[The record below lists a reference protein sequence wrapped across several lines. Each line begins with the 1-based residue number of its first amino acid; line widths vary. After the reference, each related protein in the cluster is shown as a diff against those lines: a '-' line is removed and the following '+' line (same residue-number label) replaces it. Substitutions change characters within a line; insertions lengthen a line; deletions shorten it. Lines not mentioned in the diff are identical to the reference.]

1 MRRYVY
7 KEFEVYLSKS
17 HLQKSESLTVDHA
30 SKIWRSNYLS
40 GWGKLL
46 TWAVLS
52 IFIAVVYLSN
62 LPSWSVF
69 ISLLFVHTFI
79 AIPLASKEMYKSVEQ
94 LKNSAQ

>member
-1 MRRYVY
+1 M
-7 KEFEVYLSKS
+7 YLSRS
-17 HLQKSESLTVDHA
+17 HLQKSESLTVDDA

-52 IFIAVVYLSN
+52 ILVTVVYLSN
-62 LPSWSVF
+62 LPNWSVF
-69 ISLLFVHTFI
+69 ISLLFVHTFV

-94 LKNSAQ
+94 LKNSSR